1 MKRVFAFLLFPFV
14 MFFWGCSSQPKRMDV
29 LVTAAGDINPDLNN
43 RPSPVVFKLYQL
55 KSLKAF
61 QRADYDTLRESHAPF
76 DKDVI
81 SVDEHFLSPYD
92 VLRFSMEAKP
102 EARYL
107 AVFASYRDRDV
118 AKWRKANGVRN
129 VRALELPLVAWS
141 YRQDLPVRIKLSGN
155 LLSISSPMIGYSL
168 AVAEQYAQ
176 IKKAVHEQEV
186 LEDERRKKWSESCEL
201 ARKIPPKDLVMQDEE
216 DLGVEDE
223 PWDGGDEVACE
234 PVLPSTTGAMMPVPV
249 DSGAERVNGAS

>member
-1 MKRVFAFLLFPFV
+1 
-14 MFFWGCSSQPKRMDV
+14 MDV
-29 LVTAAGDINPDLNN
+29 LVTASGDINPDLNG

-61 QRADYDTLRESHAPF
+61 QRADYDMLRGNHAPF
-76 DKDVI
+76 DTDVI
-81 SVDEHFLSPYD
+81 SVDEHHMSPYD
-92 VLRFSMEAKP
+92 VLRLSMEAKP

-118 AKWRKANGVRN
+118 AKWRRANGIRN
-129 VRALELPLVAWS
+129 VRALELPLVGWS

-176 IKKAVHEQEV
+176 IKKSVHEQEV
-186 LEDERRKKWSESCEL
+186 LEGERRKKMNESCEL
-201 ARKIPPKDLVMQDEE
+201 ARKIPPRDLVKQDEE

-234 PVLPSTTGAMMPVPV
+234 PVPPPVSGTMMPVPV
-249 DSGAERVNGAS
+249 NVGAEKVNGAS